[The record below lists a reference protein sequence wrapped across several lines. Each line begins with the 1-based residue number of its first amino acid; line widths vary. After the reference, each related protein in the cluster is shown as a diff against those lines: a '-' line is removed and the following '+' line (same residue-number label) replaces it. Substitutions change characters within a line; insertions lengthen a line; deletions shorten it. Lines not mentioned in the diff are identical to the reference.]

1 MKLPSKNI
9 LGEELVPCGMDP
21 VTGFYRDGCCD
32 TGREDVGS
40 HTVCVAVTDSFLD
53 FTASVGNDLST
64 PMPDYGFPGLK
75 EGDRWCLC
83 ASRWLQAHEAGHA
96 PRVYVRSTHE
106 AALRIIPMELLTGL
120 AADLN

>member
-1 MKLPSKNI
+1 MKEPSKNI
-9 LGEELVPCGMDP
+9 LGEELIPCGMDP

-32 TGREDVGS
+32 TGPQDVGS
-40 HTVCVAVTDSFLD
+40 HTVCVAVTDEFLR

-64 PMPDYGFPGLK
+64 PMPNYGFPGLK

-83 ASRWLQAHEAGHA
+83 ASRWLQAHDAGHA

-106 AALRIIPMELLTGL
+106 AALRIIPMEKLTRM

>member
-1 MKLPSKNI
+1 MKKPSKNI

-21 VTGFYRDGCCD
+21 ITGFYRDGCCD
-32 TGREDVGS
+32 TGREDAGS
-40 HTVCVAVTDSFLD
+40 HTVCVAVSDDFLN

-64 PMPDYGFPGLK
+64 PMPAYGFPGLK
-75 EGDRWCLC
+75 SGDRWCLC

-106 AALRIIPMELLTGL
+106 AALRIIPMIMLTSL

>member
-1 MKLPSKNI
+1 MKKSAKNI
-9 LGEELVPCGMDP
+9 LGEDLILCGMDP

-32 TGREDVGS
+32 TGREDAGS
-40 HTVCVAVTDSFLD
+40 HTVCVAVTDDFLN

-96 PRVYVRSTHE
+96 PRVYVQSTHE
-106 AALRIIPMELLTGL
+106 AAVRIIPMELLTAF